1 MALRWGDMM
10 RKATT
15 GCRLLAA
22 LLCAIAALPTQACS
36 SKAAGGIP
44 TLTETDVAAIH
55 ATVEAYRQSWL
66 AGDAEGVLRTFT
78 EDAVLLPHHGDPPVV
93 GIAAIR
99 SYWFAPG
106 GPPTTITELA
116 LTIEQTSG
124 NAGLA
129 FVRGRDSVAW
139 TVSRGG
145 RITRSS
151 NAGTYL
157 NVMKKMPDGS
167 WRIQAHMWD
176 DPPNR

>member
-1 MALRWGDMM
+1 MT
-10 RKATT
+10 RKATP
-15 GCRLLAA
+15 GPRLLAL
-22 LLCAIAALPTQACS
+22 LLCASAALSTQACG
-36 SKAAGGIP
+36 SKASSGIP
-44 TLTETDVAAIH
+44 ELTQTDVAAIH

-124 NAGLA
+124 HAGLA
-129 FVRGRDSVAW
+129 FVLGKDSVAW

-145 RITRSS
+145 KITRSS

-157 NVMKKMPDGS
+157 NVMKKLQDGT